1 MTSPDRT
8 REPQY
13 QSAVELRSQ
22 QGLTQLG
29 LTSSETWNIDPRRLG
44 FVLARYKFVSKM
56 FRGLH
61 NVLEIGCG
69 DAFGTRIVLQEVG
82 RITAIDFDP
91 VFISDAQDRM
101 QPEWKFDCCVHDMLS
116 GPVKGEFDGAY
127 SLDVFEHIPSHEED
141 RFLQNIVDSLNA
153 RGIFILGSPSLE
165 SQVHASPASK
175 VGHVNCKSGDE
186 LQALVANYFHH
197 VFLFSMNDE
206 VVHTGFS
213 PMAHYLLVLACG
225 RKDRSVTEIKEL
237 PV

>member
-22 QGLTQLG
+22 QGLTRLG

-56 FRGLH
+56 FRGLRS
-61 NVLEIGCG
+61 VLEIGCG
-69 DAFGTRIVLQEVG
+69 DAFGTRIVLQEVE

-91 VFISDAQDRM
+91 VFIADARDRM
-101 QPEWKFDCCVHDMLS
+101 QPEWKFDCFVHDMLS

-127 SLDVFEHIPSHEED
+127 SLDVFEHISPKDED
-141 RFLQNIVDSLNA
+141 RFLRNIVDSLSD

-165 SQVHASPASK
+165 SQAHASPASK
-175 VGHVNCKSGDE
+175 AGHVNCKSGDE
-186 LQALVANYFHH
+186 LQALIANYFHH

-225 RKDRSVTEIKEL
+225 RKDRSTAEDQAL
-237 PV
+237 QA